1 MKKLLTLLLVCGLS
15 FGVFAGK
22 KAKWSKVVSISETE
36 IVISTG
42 SKKKDNLVEST
53 YTLGKDVIVTKGE
66 ETITL
71 KDLKKKKNVKL
82 TLAEDGKTVTAIDM
96 RTKKKKKN
104 KE

>member
-1 MKKLLTLLLVCGLS
+1 MKKLLTVLLVCGLS
-15 FGVFAGK
+15 FGVFAGKK

-42 SKKKDNLVEST
+42 KKDDAVEAT
-53 YTLGKDVIVTKGE
+53 YTLGKDVVVTKGE

-71 KDLKKKKNVKL
+71 KDLKAKKNVNL

-96 RTKKKKKN
+96 RTKGKKKK